1 MHLSAHFH
9 IQKLSSLA
17 LAAAVSGALLLNG
30 CSIQRPDAPEPT
42 SSTALE
48 TDTSQN
54 NSDNTN
60 AQKEAAAKEQAR
72 FDALMDETFRDS
84 LTDSLLTLHYS
95 VSDPKNY
102 GITDYPCT
110 FGDFSVSDI
119 QKNLMELQALDSQ
132 LEHFNR
138 SLLTAEQLLTLDI
151 LNEHLDT
158 ELSLEGIELYQ
169 TPLASIT
176 GIQIDLPVILS
187 EYRFYT
193 KQDIDEYLE
202 LLSNTDEF
210 FDQILTF
217 EQERSAAGLFCGD
230 AAADHIIESCQPYM
244 IDAEYNLLHTSFVTR
259 LEEFPSLTDE
269 EKEAY
274 IQQNQTIVSEQ
285 CIPAYQELTAG
296 LSKLKGTGQYEGGLC
311 HYPDGKKYFEYLV
324 RSNTGTSYTNMTD
337 LKNAIEKKNVADI
350 AAMAAI
356 IRNRPELVDQVGTF
370 AFSPT
375 DPKEILTALKQEIS
389 EDFPEIPGHSYTI
402 KYVAP
407 ELKDILS
414 PALYM
419 VPPMDRY
426 DENVIYLNMDQNNG
440 ITQYLYTTLA
450 HEGYPGHLYQ
460 NVYFYSTN
468 PCPIRCLLSFNG
480 YSEGWGLY
488 SEFLSYSFNNGVDP
502 DGAKILKYNSSASI
516 GLNALLDLNI
526 NYFGWDENQTREYL
540 SDYYDVENSNIVSEV
555 YQTLIENPGYYL
567 TYYVG
572 YMEFCEM
579 REQAE
584 KELGDKFDAKE
595 FHKLMLD
602 IGPAPFSV
610 IRNRLE
616 TWILTKKMQ

>member
-1 MHLSAHFH
+1 MNFLSYFKL
-9 IQKLSSLA
+9 QKFSVFA
-17 LAAAVSGALLLNG
+17 LAAAVSSTLLLNG
-30 CSIQRPDAPEPT
+30 CSIQRPDTPLPST
-42 SSTALE
+42 SDHYE
-48 TDTSQN
+48 TDATKPSPSLPDTQ
-54 NSDNTN
+54 
-60 AQKEAAAKEQAR
+60 QEMAAAEQAR

-84 LTDSLLTLHYS
+84 LTASLLTLHYS
-95 VSDPKNY
+95 VSDPAQY

-110 FGDFSVSDI
+110 FGEFSVSNM
-119 QKNLMELQALDSQ
+119 QENLMDLQALDSQ
-132 LEHFNR
+132 LSTFHR
-138 SLLTAEQLLTLDI
+138 SLLTDEQILTLDI
-151 LNEHLDT
+151 LNEHVDT

-169 TPLASIT
+169 TPLSSFT
-176 GIQIDLPVILS
+176 GIQIDLPVVLS
-187 EYRFYT
+187 EYHFYT
-193 KQDIDEYLE
+193 KKDIDEYLE

-217 EQERSAAGLFCGD
+217 EQERSSAGLFCSD
-230 AAADHIIESCQPYM
+230 AAVDHILESCQPYM
-244 IDAEYNLLHTSFVTR
+244 IDADYHLLHTSFLTR
-259 LEEFPSLTDE
+259 LEEFPDLTEE
-269 EKEAY
+269 EKNAY
-274 IQQNQTIVSEQ
+274 IQQNSAILSEQ
-285 CIPAYQELTAG
+285 FIPAYKQLADG

-311 HYPDGKKYFEYLV
+311 QYPDGKKYFEYLV
-324 RSNTGTSYTNMTD
+324 RSNTGTSYTNMSD
-337 LKNAIEKKNVADI
+337 LQNAIEKKNVADI

-356 IRNRPELVDQVGTF
+356 IRNRPELLDQVETF
-370 AFSPT
+370 AFSPE
-375 DPKEILTALKQEIS
+375 DPQEILESLKQEIS
-389 EDFPEIPGHSYTI
+389 NDFPEIPDHSYEI
-402 KYVAP
+402 KNVAS
-407 ELKDILS
+407 ELKDTLS

-426 DENVIYLNMDQNNG
+426 NENIIYLNMAEHNG
-440 ITQYLYTTLA
+440 VTQHLYTTLA

-468 PCPIRCLLSFNG
+468 PCPIRCLMSFNG

-488 SEFLSYSFNNGVDP
+488 SEFLSYTFQNGVDP
-502 DGAKILKYNSSASI
+502 DGARLLMYNASASI

-540 SDYYDVENSNIVSEV
+540 SDYYDVENSNIVSEI

-610 IRNRLE
+610 IRSRLE
-616 TWILTKKMQ
+616 AWLLTQKMQ

>member
-1 MHLSAHFH
+1 MPSTSDHYETDATKPSP
-9 IQKLSSLA
+9 SLPDTQQEM
-17 LAAAVSGALLLNG
+17 AAA
-30 CSIQRPDAPEPT
+30 
-42 SSTALE
+42 
-48 TDTSQN
+48 
-54 NSDNTN
+54 
-60 AQKEAAAKEQAR
+60 EQAR

-84 LTDSLLTLHYS
+84 LTASLLTLHYS
-95 VSDPKNY
+95 VSDPAQY

-110 FGDFSVSDI
+110 FGEFSVSNM
-119 QKNLMELQALDSQ
+119 QENLMDLQALDSQ
-132 LEHFNR
+132 LSTFNR
-138 SLLTAEQLLTLDI
+138 SLLTDEQILTLDI
-151 LNEHLDT
+151 LNEHVDT

-169 TPLASIT
+169 TPLSSFT
-176 GIQIDLPVILS
+176 GIQIDLPVVLS
-187 EYRFYT
+187 EYHFYT
-193 KQDIDEYLE
+193 KKDIDEYLE

-217 EQERSAAGLFCGD
+217 EQERSSAGLFCSD
-230 AAADHIIESCQPYM
+230 AAVDHIVESCQPYM
-244 IDAEYNLLHTSFVTR
+244 IDADYHLLHTSFLTR
-259 LEEFPSLTDE
+259 LEEFPDLTEE
-269 EKEAY
+269 EKNAY
-274 IQQNQTIVSEQ
+274 IQQNSAILSEQ
-285 CIPAYQELTAG
+285 FIPAYKQLADG

-311 HYPDGKKYFEYLV
+311 QYPDGKKYFEYLV
-324 RSNTGTSYTNMTD
+324 RSNTGTSYTNMSD
-337 LKNAIEKKNVADI
+337 LQNAIEKKNVADI

-356 IRNRPELVDQVGTF
+356 IRNRPELLDQVETF
-370 AFSPT
+370 VFSPE
-375 DPKEILTALKQEIS
+375 DPQEILESLKQEIS
-389 EDFPEIPGHSYTI
+389 NDFPEIPDHSYEI
-402 KYVAP
+402 KNVAP
-407 ELKDILS
+407 ELKDTLS

-426 DENVIYLNMDQNNG
+426 NENIIYLNMAEHNG
-440 ITQYLYTTLA
+440 VTQHLYTTLA

-468 PCPIRCLLSFNG
+468 PCPIRCLMSFNG

-488 SEFLSYSFNNGVDP
+488 SEFLSYTFQNGVDP
-502 DGAKILKYNSSASI
+502 DGARLLMYNASASI

-540 SDYYDVENSNIVSEV
+540 SDYYDVENSNIVSEI

-610 IRNRLE
+610 IRSRLE
-616 TWILTKKMQ
+616 TWLLTQKMQ

>member
-1 MHLSAHFH
+1 MNFLSYFKL
-9 IQKLSSLA
+9 QKFSVFA
-17 LAAAVSGALLLNG
+17 LAAAVSSTLLLNG
-30 CSIQRPDAPEPT
+30 CSIQRPDTPLPST
-42 SSTALE
+42 SDHYE
-48 TDTSQN
+48 TDATKPSPSLPDTQ
-54 NSDNTN
+54 
-60 AQKEAAAKEQAR
+60 QEMAAAEQAR

-84 LTDSLLTLHYS
+84 LTASLLTLHYS
-95 VSDPKNY
+95 VSDPAQY

-110 FGDFSVSDI
+110 FGEFSVSNM
-119 QKNLMELQALDSQ
+119 QENLMDLQALDSQ
-132 LEHFNR
+132 LSTFHR
-138 SLLTAEQLLTLDI
+138 SLLTDEQILTLDI
-151 LNEHLDT
+151 LNEHVDT

-169 TPLASIT
+169 TPLSSFT
-176 GIQIDLPVILS
+176 GIQIDLPVVLS
-187 EYRFYT
+187 EYHFYT
-193 KQDIDEYLE
+193 KKDIDEYLE

-217 EQERSAAGLFCGD
+217 EQERSSAGLFCSD
-230 AAADHIIESCQPYM
+230 AAVDHIVESCQPYM
-244 IDAEYNLLHTSFVTR
+244 IDADYHLLHTSFLTR
-259 LEEFPSLTDE
+259 LEEFPDLTEE
-269 EKEAY
+269 EKNAY
-274 IQQNQTIVSEQ
+274 IQQNSAILSEQ
-285 CIPAYQELTAG
+285 FIPAYKQLADG

-311 HYPDGKKYFEYLV
+311 QYPDGKKYFEYLV
-324 RSNTGTSYTNMTD
+324 RSNTGTSYTNMSD
-337 LKNAIEKKNVADI
+337 LQNAIEKKNVADI

-356 IRNRPELVDQVGTF
+356 IRNRPELLDQVETF
-370 AFSPT
+370 AFSPE
-375 DPKEILTALKQEIS
+375 DPQEILESLKQEIS
-389 EDFPEIPGHSYTI
+389 NDFPEIPDHSYEI
-402 KYVAP
+402 KNVAS
-407 ELKDILS
+407 ELKDTLS

-426 DENVIYLNMDQNNG
+426 NENIIYLNMAEHNG
-440 ITQYLYTTLA
+440 VTQHLYTTLA

-468 PCPIRCLLSFNG
+468 PCPIRCLMSFNG

-488 SEFLSYSFNNGVDP
+488 SEFLSYTFQNGVDP
-502 DGAKILKYNSSASI
+502 DGARLLMYNASASI

-540 SDYYDVENSNIVSEV
+540 SDYYDVENSNIVSEI

-610 IRNRLE
+610 IRSRLE
-616 TWILTKKMQ
+616 TWLLTKKMQ

>member
-1 MHLSAHFH
+1 MNFLSYFKL
-9 IQKLSSLA
+9 QKFSVFA
-17 LAAAVSGALLLNG
+17 LAAAVSSTLLLNG
-30 CSIQRPDAPEPT
+30 CSIQRPDTPLPST
-42 SSTALE
+42 SDHYE
-48 TDTSQN
+48 TDATKPSPSLPDTQ
-54 NSDNTN
+54 
-60 AQKEAAAKEQAR
+60 QEMAAAEQAR

-84 LTDSLLTLHYS
+84 LTASLLTLHYS
-95 VSDPKNY
+95 VSDPAQY

-110 FGDFSVSDI
+110 FGEFSVSNM
-119 QKNLMELQALDSQ
+119 QENLMDLQALDSQ
-132 LEHFNR
+132 LSTFNR
-138 SLLTAEQLLTLDI
+138 SLLTDEQILTLDI
-151 LNEHLDT
+151 LNEHVDT

-169 TPLASIT
+169 TPLSSFT
-176 GIQIDLPVILS
+176 GIQIDLPVVLS
-187 EYRFYT
+187 EYHFYT
-193 KQDIDEYLE
+193 KKDIDEYLE

-217 EQERSAAGLFCGD
+217 EQERSSAGLFCSD
-230 AAADHIIESCQPYM
+230 AAVDHIVESCQPYM
-244 IDAEYNLLHTSFVTR
+244 IDADYHLLHTSFLTR
-259 LEEFPSLTDE
+259 LEEFPDLTEE
-269 EKEAY
+269 EKNAY
-274 IQQNQTIVSEQ
+274 IQQNSAILSEQ
-285 CIPAYQELTAG
+285 FIPAYKQLADG

-311 HYPDGKKYFEYLV
+311 QYPDGKKYFEYLV
-324 RSNTGTSYTNMTD
+324 RSNTGTSYTNMSD
-337 LKNAIEKKNVADI
+337 LQNAIEKKNVADI

-356 IRNRPELVDQVGTF
+356 IRNRPELLDQVETF
-370 AFSPT
+370 AFSPE
-375 DPKEILTALKQEIS
+375 DPQEILESLKQEIS
-389 EDFPEIPGHSYTI
+389 NDFPEIPDHSYEI
-402 KYVAP
+402 KNVAP
-407 ELKDILS
+407 ELKDTLS

-426 DENVIYLNMDQNNG
+426 NENIIYLNMAEHNG
-440 ITQYLYTTLA
+440 VTQHLYTTLA

-468 PCPIRCLLSFNG
+468 PCPIRCLMSFNG

-488 SEFLSYSFNNGVDP
+488 SEFLSYTFQNGVDP
-502 DGAKILKYNSSASI
+502 DGARLLMYNASASI

-540 SDYYDVENSNIVSEV
+540 SDYYDVENSNIVSEI

-610 IRNRLE
+610 IRSRLE
-616 TWILTKKMQ
+616 TWLLTQKMQ

>member
-1 MHLSAHFH
+1 MNFLSYFKL
-9 IQKLSSLA
+9 QKFSVFA
-17 LAAAVSGALLLNG
+17 LAAAVSSTLLLNG
-30 CSIQRPDAPEPT
+30 CSIQRPDTPLPST
-42 SSTALE
+42 SDHYE
-48 TDTSQN
+48 TDATKPSPSLPDTQ
-54 NSDNTN
+54 
-60 AQKEAAAKEQAR
+60 QEMAAAEQAR

-84 LTDSLLTLHYS
+84 LTASLLTLHYS
-95 VSDPKNY
+95 VSEPAQY

-110 FGDFSVSDI
+110 FGEFSVSNM
-119 QKNLMELQALDSQ
+119 QENLMDLQALDSQ
-132 LEHFNR
+132 LSTFNR
-138 SLLTAEQLLTLDI
+138 SLLTDEQILTLDI
-151 LNEHLDT
+151 LNEHVDT

-169 TPLASIT
+169 TPLSSFT
-176 GIQIDLPVILS
+176 GIQIDLPVVLS
-187 EYRFYT
+187 EYHFYT
-193 KQDIDEYLE
+193 KKDIDEYLE

-217 EQERSAAGLFCGD
+217 EQERSSAGLFCSD
-230 AAADHIIESCQPYM
+230 AAVDHIVESCQPYM
-244 IDAEYNLLHTSFVTR
+244 IDADYHLLHTSFLTR
-259 LEEFPSLTDE
+259 LEEFPDLTEE
-269 EKEAY
+269 EKNAY
-274 IQQNQTIVSEQ
+274 IQQNSAILSEQ
-285 CIPAYQELTAG
+285 FIPAYKQLADG

-311 HYPDGKKYFEYLV
+311 QYPDGKKYFEYLV
-324 RSNTGTSYTNMTD
+324 RSNTGTSYTNMSD
-337 LKNAIEKKNVADI
+337 LQNAIEKKNVADI

-356 IRNRPELVDQVGTF
+356 IRNRPELLDQVETF
-370 AFSPT
+370 AFSPE
-375 DPKEILTALKQEIS
+375 DPQEILESLKQEIS
-389 EDFPEIPGHSYTI
+389 NDFPKIPDHSYEI
-402 KYVAP
+402 KNVAS
-407 ELKDILS
+407 ELKDTLS

-426 DENVIYLNMDQNNG
+426 NENIIYLNMAEHNG
-440 ITQYLYTTLA
+440 VTQHLYTTLA

-468 PCPIRCLLSFNG
+468 PCPIRCLMSFNG

-488 SEFLSYSFNNGVDP
+488 SEFLSYTFQNGVDP
-502 DGAKILKYNSSASI
+502 DGARLLMYNASASI

-540 SDYYDVENSNIVSEV
+540 SDYYDVENSNIVSEI

-610 IRNRLE
+610 IRSRLE
-616 TWILTKKMQ
+616 TWLLTQKMQ

>member
-1 MHLSAHFH
+1 MNFLSYFKL
-9 IQKLSSLA
+9 QKFSVFA
-17 LAAAVSGALLLNG
+17 LAAAVSSTLLLNG
-30 CSIQRPDAPEPT
+30 CSIQRPDTPLPST
-42 SSTALE
+42 SDHYE
-48 TDTSQN
+48 TDATKPSPSLPDTQ
-54 NSDNTN
+54 
-60 AQKEAAAKEQAR
+60 QEMAAAEQAR

-84 LTDSLLTLHYS
+84 LTASLLTLHYS
-95 VSDPKNY
+95 VSDPAQY

-110 FGDFSVSDI
+110 FGEFSVSNM
-119 QKNLMELQALDSQ
+119 QENLMDLQALDSQ
-132 LEHFNR
+132 LSTFHR
-138 SLLTAEQLLTLDI
+138 SLLTDEQILTLDI
-151 LNEHLDT
+151 LNEHVDT

-169 TPLASIT
+169 TPLSSFT
-176 GIQIDLPVILS
+176 GIQIDLPVVLS
-187 EYRFYT
+187 EYHFYT
-193 KQDIDEYLE
+193 KKDIDEYLE

-217 EQERSAAGLFCGD
+217 EQERSSAGLFCSD
-230 AAADHIIESCQPYM
+230 AAVDHIVESCQPYM
-244 IDAEYNLLHTSFVTR
+244 IDADYHLLHTSFLTR
-259 LEEFPSLTDE
+259 LEEFPDLTEE
-269 EKEAY
+269 EKNAY
-274 IQQNQTIVSEQ
+274 IQQNSAILSEQ
-285 CIPAYQELTAG
+285 FIPAYKQLADG
-296 LSKLKGTGQYEGGLC
+296 LSKLKETGQYEGGLC
-311 HYPDGKKYFEYLV
+311 QYPDGKKYFEYLV
-324 RSNTGTSYTNMTD
+324 RSNTGTSYTNMSD
-337 LKNAIEKKNVADI
+337 LQNAIEKKNVADI

-356 IRNRPELVDQVGTF
+356 IRNRPELLDQVETF
-370 AFSPT
+370 AFSPE
-375 DPKEILTALKQEIS
+375 DPQEILESLKQEIS
-389 EDFPEIPGHSYTI
+389 NDFPEIPDHSYEI
-402 KYVAP
+402 KNVAS
-407 ELKDILS
+407 ELKDTLS

-426 DENVIYLNMDQNNG
+426 NENIIYLNMAEHNG
-440 ITQYLYTTLA
+440 VTQHLYTTLA

-468 PCPIRCLLSFNG
+468 PCPIRCLMSFNG

-488 SEFLSYSFNNGVDP
+488 SEFLSYTFQNGVDP
-502 DGAKILKYNSSASI
+502 DGARLLMYNASASI

-540 SDYYDVENSNIVSEV
+540 SDYYDVENSNIVSEI

-610 IRNRLE
+610 IRSRLE
-616 TWILTKKMQ
+616 AWLLTQKMQ

>member
-1 MHLSAHFH
+1 MNFLSYFKL
-9 IQKLSSLA
+9 QKFSVFA
-17 LAAAVSGALLLNG
+17 LAAAVSSTLLLNG
-30 CSIQRPDAPEPT
+30 CSIQRPDTPLPST
-42 SSTALE
+42 SDHYE
-48 TDTSQN
+48 TDATKPSPSLPDTQ
-54 NSDNTN
+54 
-60 AQKEAAAKEQAR
+60 QEMAAAEQAR

-84 LTDSLLTLHYS
+84 LTASLLTLHYS
-95 VSDPKNY
+95 VSDPAQY

-110 FGDFSVSDI
+110 FGEFSVSNM
-119 QKNLMELQALDSQ
+119 QENLMDLQALDSQ
-132 LEHFNR
+132 LSTFHR
-138 SLLTAEQLLTLDI
+138 SLLTDEQILTLDI
-151 LNEHLDT
+151 LNEHVDT

-169 TPLASIT
+169 TPLSSFT
-176 GIQIDLPVILS
+176 GIQIDLPVVLS
-187 EYRFYT
+187 EYHFYT
-193 KQDIDEYLE
+193 KKDIDEYLE

-217 EQERSAAGLFCGD
+217 EQERSSAGLFCSD
-230 AAADHIIESCQPYM
+230 AAVDHIVESCQPYM
-244 IDAEYNLLHTSFVTR
+244 IDADYHLLHTSFLTR
-259 LEEFPSLTDE
+259 LEEFPDLAEE
-269 EKEAY
+269 EKNAY
-274 IQQNQTIVSEQ
+274 IQQNSAILSEQ
-285 CIPAYQELTAG
+285 FIPAYKQLADG

-311 HYPDGKKYFEYLV
+311 QYPDGKKYFEYLV
-324 RSNTGTSYTNMTD
+324 RSNTGTSYTNMSD
-337 LKNAIEKKNVADI
+337 LQNAIEKKNVADI

-356 IRNRPELVDQVGTF
+356 IRNRPELLDQVETF
-370 AFSPT
+370 AFSPE
-375 DPKEILTALKQEIS
+375 DPQEILESLKQEIS
-389 EDFPEIPGHSYTI
+389 NDFPEIPDHSYEI
-402 KYVAP
+402 KNVAS
-407 ELKDILS
+407 ELKDTLS

-426 DENVIYLNMDQNNG
+426 NENIIYLNMAEHNG
-440 ITQYLYTTLA
+440 VTQHLYTTLA

-468 PCPIRCLLSFNG
+468 PCPIRCLMSFNG

-488 SEFLSYSFNNGVDP
+488 SEFLSYTFQNGVDP
-502 DGAKILKYNSSASI
+502 DGARLLMYNASASI

-540 SDYYDVENSNIVSEV
+540 SDYYDVENSNIVSEI

-610 IRNRLE
+610 IRSRLE
-616 TWILTKKMQ
+616 AWLLTQKMQ

>member
-1 MHLSAHFH
+1 MNFLSYFKL
-9 IQKLSSLA
+9 QKFSVFA
-17 LAAAVSGALLLNG
+17 LAAAVSSTLLLNG
-30 CSIQRPDAPEPT
+30 CSIQRPDTPLPST
-42 SSTALE
+42 SDHYE
-48 TDTSQN
+48 TDATKPSPSLPDTQ
-54 NSDNTN
+54 
-60 AQKEAAAKEQAR
+60 QEMAAAEQAR

-84 LTDSLLTLHYS
+84 LTASLLTLHYS
-95 VSDPKNY
+95 VSEPAQY

-110 FGDFSVSDI
+110 FGEFSVSNM
-119 QKNLMELQALDSQ
+119 QENLMDLQALDSQ
-132 LEHFNR
+132 LSTFNR
-138 SLLTAEQLLTLDI
+138 SLLTDEQILTLDI
-151 LNEHLDT
+151 LNEHVDT

-169 TPLASIT
+169 TPLSSFT
-176 GIQIDLPVILS
+176 GIQIDLPVVLS
-187 EYRFYT
+187 EYHFYT
-193 KQDIDEYLE
+193 KKDIDEYLE

-217 EQERSAAGLFCGD
+217 EQERSSAGLFCSD
-230 AAADHIIESCQPYM
+230 AAVDHIVESCQPYM
-244 IDAEYNLLHTSFVTR
+244 IDADYHLLHTSFLTR
-259 LEEFPSLTDE
+259 LEEFPDLTEE
-269 EKEAY
+269 EKNAY
-274 IQQNQTIVSEQ
+274 IQQNSAILSEQ
-285 CIPAYQELTAG
+285 FIPAYKQLADG

-311 HYPDGKKYFEYLV
+311 QYPDGKKYFEYLV
-324 RSNTGTSYTNMTD
+324 RSNTGTSYTNMSD
-337 LKNAIEKKNVADI
+337 LQNAIEKKNVADI

-356 IRNRPELVDQVGTF
+356 IRNRPELLDQVETF
-370 AFSPT
+370 AFSPE
-375 DPKEILTALKQEIS
+375 DPQEILESLKQEIS
-389 EDFPEIPGHSYTI
+389 NDFPEIPDHSYEI
-402 KYVAP
+402 KNVAS
-407 ELKDILS
+407 ELKDTLS

-426 DENVIYLNMDQNNG
+426 NENIIYLNMAEHNG
-440 ITQYLYTTLA
+440 VTQHLYTTLA

-468 PCPIRCLLSFNG
+468 PCPIRCLMSFNG

-488 SEFLSYSFNNGVDP
+488 SEFLSYTFQNGVDP
-502 DGAKILKYNSSASI
+502 DGARLLMYNASASI

-540 SDYYDVENSNIVSEV
+540 SDYYDVENSNIVSEI

-610 IRNRLE
+610 IRSRLE
-616 TWILTKKMQ
+616 TWLLTQKMQ

>member
-1 MHLSAHFH
+1 MNFLSYFKL
-9 IQKLSSLA
+9 QKFSVFA
-17 LAAAVSGALLLNG
+17 LAAAVSSTLLLNG
-30 CSIQRPDAPEPT
+30 CSIQRPDTPLPST
-42 SSTALE
+42 SDHYE
-48 TDTSQN
+48 TDATKPSPSLPDTQ
-54 NSDNTN
+54 
-60 AQKEAAAKEQAR
+60 QEMAAAEQAR

-84 LTDSLLTLHYS
+84 LTASLLTLHYS
-95 VSDPKNY
+95 VSDPAQY

-110 FGDFSVSDI
+110 FGEFSVSNM
-119 QKNLMELQALDSQ
+119 QENLMDLQALDSQ
-132 LEHFNR
+132 LSTFNR
-138 SLLTAEQLLTLDI
+138 SLLTDEQILTLDI
-151 LNEHLDT
+151 LNEHVDT

-169 TPLASIT
+169 TPLSSFT
-176 GIQIDLPVILS
+176 GIQIDLPVVLS
-187 EYRFYT
+187 EYHFYT
-193 KQDIDEYLE
+193 KKDIDEYLE

-217 EQERSAAGLFCGD
+217 EQERSSAGLFCSD
-230 AAADHIIESCQPYM
+230 AAVDHIVESCQPYM
-244 IDAEYNLLHTSFVTR
+244 IDADYHLLHTSFLTR
-259 LEEFPSLTDE
+259 LEEFPDLTEE
-269 EKEAY
+269 EKNAY
-274 IQQNQTIVSEQ
+274 IQQNSAILSEQ
-285 CIPAYQELTAG
+285 FIPAYKQLADG

-311 HYPDGKKYFEYLV
+311 QYPDGKKYFEYLV
-324 RSNTGTSYTNMTD
+324 RSNTGTSYTNMSD
-337 LKNAIEKKNVADI
+337 LQNAIEKKNVADI

-356 IRNRPELVDQVGTF
+356 IRNRPELLDQVETF
-370 AFSPT
+370 VFSPE
-375 DPKEILTALKQEIS
+375 DPQEILESLKQEIS
-389 EDFPEIPGHSYTI
+389 NDFPEIPDHSYEI
-402 KYVAP
+402 KNVAP
-407 ELKDILS
+407 ELKDTLS

-426 DENVIYLNMDQNNG
+426 NENIIYLNMAEHNG
-440 ITQYLYTTLA
+440 VTQHLYTTLA

-468 PCPIRCLLSFNG
+468 PCPIRCLMSFNG

-488 SEFLSYSFNNGVDP
+488 SEFLSYTFQNGVDP
-502 DGAKILKYNSSASI
+502 DGVRLLMYNASASI

-540 SDYYDVENSNIVSEV
+540 SDYYDVENSNIVSEI

-610 IRNRLE
+610 IRSRLE
-616 TWILTKKMQ
+616 TWLLTQKMQ